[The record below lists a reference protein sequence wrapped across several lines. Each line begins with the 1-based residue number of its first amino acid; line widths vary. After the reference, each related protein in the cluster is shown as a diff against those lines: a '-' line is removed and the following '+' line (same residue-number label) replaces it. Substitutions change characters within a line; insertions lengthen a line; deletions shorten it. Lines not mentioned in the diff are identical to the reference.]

1 MKWAA
6 VGPMIRDVLKTDDLF
21 EKKLSE
27 LYDHHEDRQL
37 FQDKFQNDKK
47 VFQETLKKFEKSIFI
62 ARTAA
67 SSYHFKEIT

>member
-1 MKWAA
+1 
-6 VGPMIRDVLKTDDLF
+6 MIGDVLKSDDLF

-47 VFQETLKKFEKSIFI
+47 VFQETLENLKNLFL
-62 ARTAA
+62 
-67 SSYHFKEIT
+67 